1 MKTLRM
7 VVLIAL
13 FSPVS
18 AFAGRISGT
27 IKGGLTSQT
36 SGACNVGY
44 STYCP
49 SGNCYCDEFTGTISG
64 NPIGKGTV
72 ILDATVDQG
81 AALSNS
87 PTCYPVF
94 LILQVNARDTEII
107 NGVGSACNTNG
118 QIDALSGG
126 FGIIQSAVGAAG
138 WGTVKGT
145 FNLSTGAAVVKYSGT
160 SF

>member
-1 MKTLRM
+1 MKLWCM
-7 VVLIAL
+7 LALLVVL
-13 FSPVS
+13 SPAS
-18 AFAGRISGT
+18 AFAGHVSGT

-81 AALSNS
+81 AALSS
-87 PTCYPVF
+87 GPTCYPVF
-94 LILQVNARDTEII
+94 LILQINARDTEVID
-107 NGVGSACNTNG
+107 GVGSACNTNG

-145 FNLSTGAAVVKYSGT
+145 FNLSTGAAVVRYSGT